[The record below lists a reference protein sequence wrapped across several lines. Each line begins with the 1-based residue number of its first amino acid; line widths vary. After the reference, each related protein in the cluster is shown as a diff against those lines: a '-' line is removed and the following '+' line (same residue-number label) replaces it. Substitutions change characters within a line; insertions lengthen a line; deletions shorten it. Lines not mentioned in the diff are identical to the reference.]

1 MGLAPVAA
9 LAAPVEPA
17 SVAVTL
23 KPGESTTVN
32 KQVTAPEIPAIPD
45 IYMLADT
52 TGSMGVSVAAA
63 QAGAAAILTDIL
75 AIDPDAQFGAG
86 DYKDFPYDPYC
97 FRHQQAITADTALVS
112 SAVSAWSASGGSDG
126 PEGQFYALYKIA
138 TDPAI
143 GWRSGTNRIVV
154 WFGDAPG
161 HDPIPAEASPD
172 LTEDITEASLVAALK
187 AARITVVAVSV
198 TSGYPLGLDDD
209 PLMWGGDYESFY
221 TDYVAAGTAG
231 QATRIAAATGGL
243 ALADVEPGDLVD
255 AILAGL
261 TDLPTDITA
270 TVVADPGLTVTFEP
284 ASRTGVAPG
293 TVVDFVETIS
303 VASDAE
309 TVTVLNA
316 TVTFWAGTAPIG
328 EQQIAVTVPAVAP
341 GLPKTGIGP
350 ERTFPW
356 QAALLVSF
364 ALGLAWTA
372 RRRNAATS

>member
-23 KPGESTTVN
+23 KPGESATVD

-52 TGSMGVSVAAA
+52 TGSMGGSVAAA

-75 AIDPDAQFGAG
+75 AIDPGAQFGAG

-97 FRHQQAITADTALVS
+97 FQHAQAITADTAAVS
-112 SAVSAWSASGGSDG
+112 AAVSAWSASGGSDG
-126 PEGQFYALYKIA
+126 PEGQFYALWKIA

-143 GWRSGTNRIVV
+143 GWRTGTNRIVV

-161 HDPIPAEASPD
+161 HDPIPVEASTD
-172 LTEDITEASLVAALK
+172 LTEDITEASLIAALQ
-187 AARITVVAVSV
+187 AARIKVIAVSV
-198 TSGYPLGLDDD
+198 TSGYPEGLDSD
-209 PLMWGGDYESFY
+209 PDGAGDYTTY
-221 TDYVAAGTAG
+221 PDYVSAGTAG

-243 ALADVEPGDLVD
+243 ALADVAPADLVD
-255 AILAGL
+255 AILEGL
-261 TDLPTDITA
+261 TGLTTDITA
-270 TVVADPGLTVTFEP
+270 TVEADPGLTVTFDP
-284 ASRTGVAPG
+284 ASHTGVEPG
-293 TVVDFVETIS
+293 AVVDFVETIS
-303 VASDAE
+303 VASDAK

-356 QAALLVSF
+356 QAALLVSV